1 MMSAIGKTGRRLIG
15 MAAVTTSDA
24 GAQTLTRSNDDAK
37 RALAARHVLAV
48 TRLALGWV
56 FLWAFLDKTFGL
68 GFATERADAWV
79 NGGSPTFGFLN
90 FATEGKTFQDFF
102 VGLSGTFSDWLF
114 MIGLLG
120 IGLALLLGIGMR
132 IAAVSGAIM
141 LVLMWAA
148 ELPLINNPFMDDH
161 IVYAIVLVALAVYGA
176 GRTWGFGRAWE
187 QLPLVQ
193 RYRFLE

>member
-1 MMSAIGKTGRRLIG
+1 MATIVARGAAEQTDARPASDDAARLLSTRRL
-15 MAAVTTSDA
+15 MAVVRIAI
-24 GAQTLTRSNDDAK
+24 
-37 RALAARHVLAV
+37 
-48 TRLALGWV
+48 GWV

-68 GFATERADAWV
+68 GFATERADAWI

-90 FATEGKTFQDFF
+90 FATEGKVFHDVFA
-102 VGLSGTFSDWLF
+102 GLSGVFADWLF

-120 IGLALLLGIGMR
+120 IGLALILGIGMR

-148 ELPLINNPFMDDH
+148 ELPLENNPFMDDH
-161 IVYAIVLVALAVYGA
+161 LVYALVLGILAIAGA
-176 GRTWGFGRAWE
+176 GRTWGLGRVWE

-193 RYRFLE
+193 RHRFLE

>member
-1 MMSAIGKTGRRLIG
+1 MATIATLEAAAQTDAPTASDDAARVLSARRL
-15 MAAVTTSDA
+15 MAVVRISI
-24 GAQTLTRSNDDAK
+24 
-37 RALAARHVLAV
+37 
-48 TRLALGWV
+48 GWV

-90 FATEGKTFQDFF
+90 FGTEGKVFHEFF
-102 VGLSGTFSDWLF
+102 AGLSGPFTDWLF

-120 IGLALLLGIGMR
+120 TGLALILGIGMR

-141 LVLMWAA
+141 LMLMWAA
-148 ELPLINNPFMDDH
+148 ELPLENNPFMDDH
-161 IVYAIVLVALAVYGA
+161 IVYALVLGVLAIAGA
-176 GRTWGFGRAWE
+176 GRTWGLGRQWE

-193 RYRFLE
+193 RYGFLE

>member
-1 MMSAIGKTGRRLIG
+1 MATIATTGTDSHVDARAVSDDAARVLSARRL
-15 MAAVTTSDA
+15 M
-24 GAQTLTRSNDDAK
+24 
-37 RALAARHVLAV
+37 AV
-48 TRLALGWV
+48 TRISIGWV

-90 FATEGKTFQDFF
+90 FATEGKAFHDFF
-102 VGLSGTFSDWLF
+102 ASLAGPFADWLF

-120 IGLALLLGIGMR
+120 IGLALMLGIGMR

-148 ELPLINNPFMDDH
+148 ELPLENNPFMDDH
-161 IVYAIVLVALAVYGA
+161 IIYALVLGVLAIAGA
-176 GRTWGFGRAWE
+176 GRTWGLGRAWE
-187 QLPLVQ
+187 ELPLVQ